1 MVPEWFPCLALII
14 KRETLA
20 LSQIAE
26 NTISEGLI
34 EDWLKCQILVNIVET
49 NKNKQINGHVIH
61 TGFDLLYRI

>member
-34 EDWLKCQILVNIVET
+34 ED
-49 NKNKQINGHVIH
+49 
-61 TGFDLLYRI
+61 